1 MLELDSLKTFGN
13 VIYANGLVAIVE
25 CLTVRVRKF
34 DAAPHAAFWAPQSF
48 SPLVAAGHPSNM
60 RREPSVFQC
69 VSPNW
74 DTRSHELGHKS

>member
-25 CLTVRVRKF
+25 CLTIRLRKF
-34 DAAPHAAFWAPQSF
+34 SAARPAATLAFQVLG
-48 SPLVAAGHPSNM
+48 PLVALRHPANM